1 MQYNRNFSFDALKLL
16 AIFLVLWGHA
26 IQYLSS
32 ANYVENEVYRIIYS
46 FHMPLFMVISGYF
59 SLNSMKNN
67 VVPFIQKKSIQLI
80 LPCATW
86 SIILLLLGGIQ
97 QNIKCLPQEFII
109 KYIETFHLNFWFL
122 KSAFLCYI
130 IIYIGNKLI
139 KNEIVFYILSFI
151 LVELTM
157 DFYRMHTMYPSFIVG
172 IILRKYQNIWQGKTQ
187 ITVGVIIA
195 FILLLIFW
203 DEHLFTST
211 KILFN
216 NRLSDFLFNCIYKLL
231 IGLAGAL
238 AIIFTFNNIFNKI
251 TNNFILSICKMGQYT
266 LGVYILQ
273 TIIIEKELPLI
284 LSLMVLIKRAILS
297 Q

>member
-1 MQYNRNFSFDALKLL
+1 
-16 AIFLVLWGHA
+16 
-26 IQYLSS
+26 
-32 ANYVENEVYRIIYS
+32 
-46 FHMPLFMVISGYF
+46 
-59 SLNSMKNN
+59 
-67 VVPFIQKKSIQLI
+67 
-80 LPCATW
+80 
-86 SIILLLLGGIQ
+86 
-97 QNIKCLPQEFII
+97 
-109 KYIETFHLNFWFL
+109 
-122 KSAFLCYI
+122 
-130 IIYIGNKLI
+130 
-139 KNEIVFYILSFI
+139 
-151 LVELTM
+151 
-157 DFYRMHTMYPSFIVG
+157 MYPSFIVG

-284 LSLMVLIKRAILS
+284 LSFNGVDKTCYTFAITPIISLIVLLACVLIIKLISLS
-297 Q
+297 KKLSLLCFGKI